1 MIAIL
6 TEPAYSG
13 SIWCKQLLES
23 LKNRL
28 KQKRIPF
35 HEVSDSIDETDDG
48 VFILASDYHW
58 IKETVTR
65 LNAAGIKPILICN
78 QAEQIH
84 GCDYSC
90 VCSDIGGSMKYL
102 LEELKRAGRTR
113 VALYG
118 INTSSISDIGR
129 VDGLFAFKDDS
140 FNEMRIFTN
149 TGSLQ
154 NCFAEFFGEYKNFDA
169 VICSNDFAAVSLV
182 RNLLEKAPDAL
193 EALKILSC
201 AQTKL
206 SAYYKARITSV
217 DMHFEQYGKAAVFL
231 YEALKAHPYMAGMTV
246 TVNWNDENEKTPRHK
261 PVTAK
266 NEQSGSAFYADGEMR
281 DLLGRDSL
289 RRVTYVADTPSAET
303 REALLSYE
311 TLGTVDGLSL
321 VRVQLHT
328 GRTHQIRVQF
338 ASRGLPLAGDRKY
351 GLPEDDAPLA
361 LWAYQLS
368 FTHPQTD
375 KEMTFTCPPPETAP
389 WVRFALPA
397 EK

>member
-281 DLLGRDSL
+281 DLLTTEQILNTCSDTDRLILFSL
-289 RRVTYVADTPSAET
+289 IDGA
-303 REALLSYE
+303 
-311 TLGTVDGLSL
+311 TL
-321 VRVQLHT
+321 
-328 GRTHQIRVQF
+328 
-338 ASRGLPLAGDRKY
+338 
-351 GLPEDDAPLA
+351 E
-361 LWAYQLS
+361 
-368 FTHPQTD
+368 
-375 KEMTFTCPPPETAP
+375 ETATRSFLTEGGVKYRIRRILTACGISDRGTLLELLKKYLVIP
-389 WVRFALPA
+389 KSP
-397 EK
+397 EQ